1 MRFSKLLDSGIPIFS
16 GLLLILMVIFTFL
29 QIILRELFSFSL
41 NWSDEATQF
50 SMIWMVLFG
59 SIWLTKNDRHINT
72 GFKLHQKLN
81 NRLLYLIDGLLALI
95 TVISAAVIAY
105 QSALFVLTTINCDS
119 NSLPWLKMGYVYIA
133 LPIFM
138 LTLSY
143 YYLKSFLK
151 NLRLIFKKN

>member
-1 MRFSKLLDSGIPIFS
+1 MKLDKLLDSGIPIFS
-16 GLLLILMVIFTFL
+16 GVLLILMTTFTFI

-50 SMIWMVLFG
+50 SMVWMVLFG
-59 SIWLTKNDRHINT
+59 SVYLTKHDQHIST

-81 NRLLYLIDGLLALI
+81 KRLICLIDSVLALI
-95 TVISAAVIAY
+95 TVISAAVVAY
-105 QSALFVLTTINCDS
+105 QSTLFVLTTINCES

-133 LPIFM
+133 LPLFM
-138 LTLSY
+138 MTLSY

-151 NLRLIFKKN
+151 NLTIIFKKD

>member
-1 MRFSKLLDSGIPIFS
+1 MKFGKLLDSGIPIFS
-16 GLLLILMVIFTFL
+16 GVLLILMVTFTFL

-50 SMIWMVLFG
+50 SMVWMVLFG

-81 NRLLYLIDGLLALI
+81 KRLLYLIDSLLALSA
-95 TVISAAVIAY
+95 VISAAVIAY
-105 QSALFVLTTINCDS
+105 QSALFVLITINCDS

-151 NLRLIFKKN
+151 NLTLIFKKD

>member
-1 MRFSKLLDSGIPIFS
+1 MKFNKLLDSGIPIFS
-16 GLLLILMVIFTFL
+16 GVLLILMVTFTFL

-50 SMIWMVLFG
+50 SMVWMVLFG
-59 SIWLTKNDRHINT
+59 SIWLTKHDQHIST
-72 GFKLHQKLN
+72 GFKLHQKFN
-81 NRLLYLIDGLLALI
+81 KRLIYLIDGIIALV
-95 TVISAAVIAY
+95 TVVSAAVVAY
-105 QSALFVLTTINCDS
+105 QSALFVLVTITYES
-119 NSLPWLKMGYVYIA
+119 KSLPWLKMGYVYIA

-151 NLRLIFKKN
+151 NLALIFKKD